1 MTVFRRA
8 PSILLTDASSAETV
22 MKSGIESFSENLRK
36 LLEDAETLLQ
46 GAANRTDTR
55 LDEAGETAQAAL
67 HRACGHLRN
76 ARDEVAGK
84 AREVNGEVHAH
95 PWRAVAAAAI
105 VAFVAGLLVRRR

>member
-1 MTVFRRA
+1 
-8 PSILLTDASSAETV
+8 
-22 MKSGIESFSENLRK
+22 MKPGIENFSENLRK

-46 GAANRTDTR
+46 GTANRTGAR
-55 LDEAGETAQAAL
+55 LDEAGETAHAAL

-84 AREVNGEVHAH
+84 ARKANDEVHAH
-95 PWRAVAAAAI
+95 PWQAVATAAI